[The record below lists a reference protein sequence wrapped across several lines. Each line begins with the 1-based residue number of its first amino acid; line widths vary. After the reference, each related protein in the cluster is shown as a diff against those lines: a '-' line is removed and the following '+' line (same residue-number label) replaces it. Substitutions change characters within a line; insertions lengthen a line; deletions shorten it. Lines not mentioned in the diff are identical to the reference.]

1 MSGLKIPFTGL
12 QKQYNNLRSEVL
24 DTIDI
29 VLRSGQL
36 MDGNYTQEFESWLA
50 HKNHVQ
56 HAVTVHSGT
65 NALEAI
71 ASYYYSTLNIRRPQ
85 VIIPN
90 LTFRATAN
98 AWINAGWEVVVADTD
113 SNGMLDIESVAKHHY
128 NNIAVCLVGL
138 YGNSLKD
145 FQTNKFRDLVTN
157 ENWIIVEDAA
167 QHWLSWNC
175 KRIAPSAI
183 SFDPTKNLA
192 NYANGG
198 AVITNVASMDKF
210 VRLYRSNGTATA
222 TGGTNSRMSEIDCA
236 TMLVKTK
243 YIDEWQERRREIGLY
258 WMERLNEK
266 SNARCLI
273 DSSNAQEHCFHKF
286 VIDVDGAGRNV
297 LQECLSEVG
306 IDTKIHYQHGINEI
320 GSFEGV
326 KPMLASS
333 NSLSRRVLSLPIY
346 PELTDLE
353 VEYIIDQVLGCGA

>member
-50 HKNHVQ
+50 NRNNSNH
-56 HAVTVHSGT
+56 AITIGSGT
-65 NALEAI
+65 VALEAI
-71 ASYYYSTLNIRRPQ
+71 AKYYYQQLNLNKPQ

-90 LTFRATAN
+90 LTYRATAN

-113 SNGMLDIESVAKHHY
+113 SYGMLDIDSVAEYHY
-128 NNIAVCLVGL
+128 DNLAICLVGL
-138 YGNSLKD
+138 YGNSLKNY
-145 FQTNKFRDLVTN
+145 QTQRFKDLI
-157 ENWIIVEDAA
+157 EEQDWIIVEDAA
-167 QHWLSWNC
+167 QHWLSWDS
-175 KRIAPSAI
+175 KRISTSAI

-198 AVITNVASMDKF
+198 AVITDVASIDRF
-210 VRLYRSNGTATA
+210 VKLYRSNGTSTA
-222 TGGTNSRMSEIDCA
+222 TGGTNSRMSEMDCA

-243 YIDEWQERRREIGLY
+243 YIDQWQERRQTIGLY

-266 SNARCLI
+266 TNTRCLI
-273 DSSNAQEHCFHKF
+273 DNSNAQEHCFHKF
-286 VIDVDGAGRNV
+286 VIDVDGVGRSV
-297 LQECLSEVG
+297 LQQCLSEVG
-306 IDTKIHYQHGINEI
+306 IDTKIHYEYGINEI
-320 GSFEGV
+320 GSFQGV
-326 KPMLASS
+326 KPLLASS
-333 NSLSRRVLSLPIY
+333 TSLSRRVLSLPIY